1 MDARIDV
8 TQNDLALSRLTEPQ
22 RECLRLVMA
31 GYKSKEIAHA
41 LGIGVDAVNK
51 RIAGAKETLGA
62 PSRFAA
68 ARQLAA
74 FEGQE
79 LAHSLVSQTLAVEP
93 EAPVVELAARSAVED
108 FHHDEPA
115 QVYRVQEPHT
125 AYGAAAAAPI
135 PEPAEG
141 FALITGQLVATPLR
155 TFLLCLVVGIVLAL
169 LTRL

>member
-8 TQNDLALSRLTEPQ
+8 TQNDLALARLTEPQ

-74 FEGQE
+74 FERQE
-79 LAHSLVSQTLAVEP
+79 PAHSLVSQTLAVEA
-93 EAPVVELAARSAVED
+93 ERPVVDPVARSAVED

-115 QVYRVQEPHT
+115 QLYHVQEPHSV
-125 AYGAAAAAPI
+125 YGAAAAGPI
-135 PEPAEG
+135 PEPAQG
-141 FALITGQLVATPLR
+141 FALGAGQLVATPLR
-155 TFLLCLVVGIVLAL
+155 TFLLCLVVGIILAL

>member
-1 MDARIDV
+1 LDARIDV
-8 TQNDLALSRLTEPQ
+8 TQNDHALARLTEPQ

-51 RIAGAKETLGA
+51 RLAGAKDTLGA

-74 FEGQE
+74 WEAE
-79 LAHSLVSQTLAVEP
+79 VSSHSLVSQTLAVERERP
-93 EAPVVELAARSAVED
+93 IVDLAACSAVED
-108 FHHDEPA
+108 LHHVEPA
-115 QVYRVQEPHT
+115 QHYRLQEPHT
-125 AYGAAAAAPI
+125 AYGAAAVPAPDRAGSFD
-135 PEPAEG
+135 P
-141 FALITGQLVATPLR
+141 GQLVATPLR
-155 TFLLCLVVGIVLAL
+155 TFLLCLVLGIILAL